1 MKHKAKILNRTFF
14 IFKYWLNNIYLT
26 FCGVIRIQSC
36 NKVGKV
42 VSEVGNFGRSLW
54 RRTIFS
60 NKGVRDIAV
69 EKIPRTKDSILTLD
83 GRESGVQGAWCNPK
97 GDKGNLVSNG
107 MEEKKKEGQG
117 SRPLHI
123 KCTTTTY
130 LAALMEKWPWTVSHT
145 AHILVSKPSSKILMW
160 QLSGEFNRSPP
171 NVWSRCILAKLY
183 KAKKCLDQRWYEIFV

>member
-1 MKHKAKILNRTFF
+1 MGLLGSKAVIKWARLFPRWGISG
-14 IFKYWLNNIYLT
+14 
-26 FCGVIRIQSC
+26 GV
-36 NKVGKV
+36 
-42 VSEVGNFGRSLW
+42 FGEELF
-54 RRTIFS
+54 FS
-60 NKGVRDIAV
+60 NKGVRDIVV

-83 GRESGVQGAWCNPK
+83 GWESGVQGAWCNPK
-97 GDKGNLVSNG
+97 GDKDNLVSNG

-145 AHILVSKPSSKILMW
+145 AHILVSKHSSKILTR

-171 NVWSRCILAKLY
+171 NVWSRCVLAKLY
-183 KAKKCLDQRWYEIFV
+183 KAKKCLDQRWCEIFV